1 MSDTKT
7 QKLSFKEKRENL
19 KAISKIAQ
27 LAIKSGATEA
37 QTVNEFVTDMYKDE
51 NPGTEEFN
59 TFHQWK
65 DKGFKIKKGS
75 TAFVVWGS
83 PRKGKVENPVKLDD
97 GTQDDEFEFF
107 PLCYLFS
114 NQQVERMSS

>member
-1 MSDTKT
+1 MSD
-7 QKLSFKEKRENL
+7 KLSFQEKRENL

-27 LAIKSGATEA
+27 MAIKNCATEA
-37 QTVNEFVTDMYKDE
+37 ETVNQYVTDLYKSD
-51 NPGTEEFN
+51 NPGIEELN

-65 DKGFKIKKGS
+65 DKGFSIIKGS

-83 PRKGKVENPVKLDD
+83 PRKGKLEEPVISTD
-97 GTQDDEFEFF
+97 GKEDDEFEFF

-114 NQQVERMSS
+114 NEQVERRETK

>member
-7 QKLSFKEKRENL
+7 EKLSFQEKRENL

-27 LAIKSGATEA
+27 MAIKNGATEA
-37 QTVNEFVTDMYKDE
+37 QTVNEFVTDHYKSE
-51 NPGTEEFN
+51 NPGIEEFD

-83 PRKGKVENPVKLDD
+83 PRKGKLEEPVMKSD
-97 GTQDDEFEFF
+97 GKEDDEFEFF

-114 NQQVERMSS
+114 NQQVEGRVS